1 MTRFALVFLLV
12 FGLARTVSAEGMATI
27 PGHLT
32 IYGCPGGMTPC
43 FIPEAPLY
51 PLGYQ
56 QITSLSSATAL
67 TVPTGANKAVIRNET
82 QSVRYR
88 DDGTSPTASVGQLM
102 LAADLPLVYSGVL
115 SNLKF
120 IETTSGAKL
129 NILYYK

>member
-1 MTRFALVFLLV
+1 MTRFVLAFLLI
-12 FGLARTVSAEGMATI
+12 FGLSRTVAAEGMATI

-32 IYGCPGGMTPC
+32 IYGCPGNLTPC
-43 FIPEAPLY
+43 FVPEAPLS

-56 QITSLSSATAL
+56 QITSLGTATSL

-82 QSVRYR
+82 QNVRYR

-102 LAADLPLVYSGVL
+102 LAADLPLVYSGTL

-120 IETTSGAKL
+120 IETTGGAKL